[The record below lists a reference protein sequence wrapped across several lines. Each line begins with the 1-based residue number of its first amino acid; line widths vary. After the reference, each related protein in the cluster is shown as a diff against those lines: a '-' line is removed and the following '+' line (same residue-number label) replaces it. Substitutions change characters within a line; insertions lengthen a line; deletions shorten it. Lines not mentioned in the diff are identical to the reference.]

1 MKPTVSAIYQF
12 PSGAYLENLAIARDG
27 ILVTRA
33 DTPSLYQIK
42 LPNKPQASAHAS
54 LVHAFP
60 NATGLMGITEYA
72 PNTFAVIVG
81 NFSMTKLSAG
91 AWSVWS
97 VRISETNHHSTVQK
111 IIDLT
116 EGQFLNGMTTLNENT
131 GAVLIADSL
140 AGRVYRLNIKT
151 GAYEVVLEHES
162 MKASGAIGLNG
173 IRTVTLGDQTFLYYS
188 NSKTTTVNRV
198 AIDNITG
205 FAKGDYATLARG
217 FYADDLAY
225 DHKTGNVWVAG
236 NANNTIFRINSE
248 GEEEEAIVN
257 ASSSPSVLN
266 PSSLMF
272 GKGRHS
278 RTLYGTT
285 YAGMTPSGTVT
296 GGNLLA
302 VEVGLDG

>member
-1 MKPTVSAIYQF
+1 
-12 PSGAYLENLAIARDG
+12 
-27 ILVTRA
+27 
-33 DTPSLYQIK
+33 
-42 LPNKPQASAHAS
+42 
-54 LVHAFP
+54 
-60 NATGLMGITEYA
+60 
-72 PNTFAVIVG
+72 
-81 NFSMTKLSAG
+81 
-91 AWSVWS
+91 
-97 VRISETNHHSTVQK
+97 
-111 IIDLT
+111 
-116 EGQFLNGMTTLNENT
+116 MTTLNENT